1 MIVKSTRETEIAVK
15 INQRQ
20 NKYIADELFIS
31 LDTVKI
37 HVKNIFWKVEVNDKK
52 ELMYKLLEESD
63 QVAI

>member
-37 HVKNIFWKVEVNDKK
+37 HVKNIFSKVEVNDKK